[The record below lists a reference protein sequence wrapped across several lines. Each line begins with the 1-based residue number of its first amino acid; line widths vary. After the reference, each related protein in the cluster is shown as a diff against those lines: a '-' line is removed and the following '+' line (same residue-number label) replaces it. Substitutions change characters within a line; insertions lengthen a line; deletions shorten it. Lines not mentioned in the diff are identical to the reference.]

1 MLGEMLSSFN
11 ILDLLIT
18 IAGVA
23 GIFLTGG
30 AGVIV
35 KLSAAALA
43 LIAALID
50 FGLDYAKAQGS

>member
-1 MLGEMLSSFN
+1 MLSSFN

-30 AGVIV
+30 TGVIV
-35 KLSAAALA
+35 RLSAAALGLISA
-43 LIAALID
+43 LIAA
-50 FGLDYAKAQGS
+50 GLAYEKAQGS